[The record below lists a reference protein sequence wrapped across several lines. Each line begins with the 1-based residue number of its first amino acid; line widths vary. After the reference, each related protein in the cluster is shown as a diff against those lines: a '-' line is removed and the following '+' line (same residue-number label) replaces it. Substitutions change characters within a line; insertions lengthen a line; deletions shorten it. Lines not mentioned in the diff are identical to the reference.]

1 MGSSVEFVV
10 TVGFSTVVGR
20 LGTLFETSFAV
31 GDLAAA
37 GEMAAEVRI
46 PVRIPV
52 NVCRRVTTPPEV
64 LGVPAPLPVR
74 KGGRADPATPILA
87 EFRLVADEQA
97 DAGVRAGGLG
107 ALRGVI
113 IGGGKAG
120 LEKVSTDLETMP
132 FFSVRIRMMEER
144 LQPGVS
150 SNAK

>member
-1 MGSSVEFVV
+1 MGSSVQL
-10 TVGFSTVVGR
+10 TVAIAGLSTVVR
-20 LGTLFETSFAV
+20 LGTLFEASLEV
-31 GDLAAA
+31 NVVAA

-52 NVCRRVTTPPEV
+52 NVCRRVTTPPPV
-64 LGVPAPLPVR
+64 ALGVPLLPVR
-74 KGGRADPATPILA
+74 KGGREDPATPILA

>member
-1 MGSSVEFVV
+1 MGSSVQV
-10 TVGFSTVVGR
+10 TVATVGLSTVVR
-20 LGTLFETSFAV
+20 LGTLFEASLEV
-31 GDLAAA
+31 NVVAA

-52 NVCRRVTTPPEV
+52 NVCRRVTTPPV
-64 LGVPAPLPVR
+64 ALGVPLLPVR
-74 KGGRADPATPILA
+74 KGGREDPATPILA

>member
-1 MGSSVEFVV
+1 MGSSVQV
-10 TVGFSTVVGR
+10 TVAIAGLSTVVR
-20 LGTLFETSFAV
+20 LGTLFEASLEV
-31 GDLAAA
+31 NVVAA

-52 NVCRRVTTPPEV
+52 NVCRRVTTPPV
-64 LGVPAPLPVR
+64 ALGVPLLPVR
-74 KGGRADPATPILA
+74 KGGREDPATPILA

>member
-1 MGSSVEFVV
+1 MGSSVQV
-10 TVGFSTVVGR
+10 TVETVGLSTVVR
-20 LGTLFETSFAV
+20 LGTLFEASLEV
-31 GDLAAA
+31 NVVAA

-52 NVCRRVTTPPEV
+52 NVCRRVTTPPV
-64 LGVPAPLPVR
+64 ALGVPLLPVR
-74 KGGRADPATPILA
+74 KGGREDPATPILA

>member
-1 MGSSVEFVV
+1 MGSSVQL
-10 TVGFSTVVGR
+10 TVAIVGLSTVVR
-20 LGTLFETSFAV
+20 LGTLFEASLEV
-31 GDLAAA
+31 NVVAA

-52 NVCRRVTTPPEV
+52 NVCRRVTTPPPV
-64 LGVPAPLPVR
+64 ALGVPLLPVR
-74 KGGRADPATPILA
+74 KGGREDPATPILA

>member
-1 MGSSVEFVV
+1 MGSSVQV
-10 TVGFSTVVGR
+10 TVAIAGLSTVVR
-20 LGTLFETSFAV
+20 LGTLFEASLEV
-31 GDLAAA
+31 NVVAA
-37 GEMAAEVRI
+37 GEMAADVRI

-52 NVCRRVTTPPEV
+52 NVCRRVTTPPV
-64 LGVPAPLPVR
+64 ALGVPLLPVR
-74 KGGRADPATPILA
+74 KGGREDPATPILA